1 MNILNKYSRKKIILI
16 LLFVLN
22 VYASFKMIYALS
34 LLNGIESFVRFLV
47 IIIII
52 LMLIG
57 FSFTYLKH
65 LVKRKLKYFKLIPI
79 TLIYVFILLTGSKY
93 ILKTYKTIN
102 NLSTNTTIYSTS
114 LISLVENKSYKLEN
128 IGNGKIGI
136 INDYTS
142 IDGNEIPKE
151 IIEKEKIKN
160 KIVEYDGYLEL
171 IDALYDKKIDYAFVP
186 TNYVNKI
193 KGIDLEKYETLED
206 DTKII
211 YTKEKEK
218 KQEKN
223 NKNIVKD
230 PFSILIM
237 GVDSEEENLKNS
249 AFNGDALMLLT
260 FNPNTLTTTILSIP
274 RDSYVPIACFENQT
288 KNKITHAAMYGEDC
302 MIKTIENFTDIKID
316 YYVKINFKG
325 VVNIIDALG
334 GIEVDVPY
342 SFCEQNSSRKWG
354 KNTIYVE
361 EGKQVLNG
369 EQALAL
375 SRNRKNNTS
384 KCSSKWTKGYRSDF
398 VRGENQQLVLRAT
411 LNKLK
416 EINNLNTISELLDK
430 VSNSMETNMS
440 TNQILSLYNIGKDIL
455 VKSSDSKLE
464 DLIGFR
470 RLHLSGYDARIY
482 DKRTGLNLYNYV
494 LYDASIEDVKK
505 AMKINLELEE
515 STLIKE
521 FSFSIEEE
529 YEEIVIGKGNYE
541 KATLPSFVGKEESE
555 AKKIAKSLGLDV
567 TIKYIEKEEG
577 TNKTVLYQNYSKGTN
592 LIEVDNLIL
601 TVIKINKK
609 KNNSSNIESNNKDES
624 SDKEKDNEVNNK
636 NDSSNDIDINSITG
650 IDGLE

>member
-1 MNILNKYSRKKIILI
+1 MSVLNRCKGKSLILI
-16 LLFVLN
+16 LLFIFN
-22 VYASFKMIYALS
+22 ICASFKMIYALS
-34 LLNGIESFVRFLV
+34 LLSGIETFIRLL

-52 LMLIG
+52 VLMFIG
-57 FSFTYLKH
+57 FSFTYLKY
-65 LVKRKLKYFKLIPI
+65 LVKRKSKYFKLIPI
-79 TLIYVFILLTGSKY
+79 TLIYTFILFTGSKY
-93 ILKTYKTIN
+93 ILKTYNTID
-102 NLSTNTTIYSTS
+102 NLSSSSTIYSSS

-136 INDYTS
+136 ISDYTS

-151 IIEKEKIKN
+151 VIEKENIKN
-160 KIVEYDGYLEL
+160 KIVEYDDYLTL

-186 TNYVNKI
+186 TSYVNNLKS
-193 KGIDLEKYETLED
+193 IDEEKYESLDE

-211 YTKEKEK
+211 YTKEKII
-218 KQEKN
+218 KQEVNK
-223 NKNIVKD
+223 KNIVKE

-237 GVDSEEENLKNS
+237 GVDSDEESLKNS

-274 RDSYVPIACFENQT
+274 RDSYVPISCFKDKA
-288 KNKITHAAMYGEDC
+288 KNKITHAAIYGEDC
-302 MIKTIENFTDIKID
+302 MISTIEELVDIKID

-334 GIEVDVPY
+334 GVEVDVPY

-361 EGKQVLNG
+361 EGLQKLNG

-416 EINNLNTISELLDK
+416 EIKSLDTISDLLDK

-440 TNQILSLYNIGKDIL
+440 TEQILSLYNIGKDIL
-455 VKSSDSKLE
+455 VKSSDAKLE
-464 DLIGFR
+464 DLVGFR

-482 DKRTGLNLYNYV
+482 DERTGLNLYNYV
-494 LYDASIEDVKK
+494 LYDGSIKDVKK
-505 AMKINLELEE
+505 AMKINLNEE
-515 STLIKE
+515 KATLIKE
-521 FSFSIEEE
+521 FSFDIDEDYKEV
-529 YEEIVIGKGNYE
+529 VIGKGEYE
-541 KATLPSFVGKEESE
+541 TTKLPSFVGKTESE
-555 AKKIAKSLGLDV
+555 AKSLAKKLNLDV
-567 TIKYIEKEEG
+567 TIKYIEKDSGEDG
-577 TNKTVLYQNYSKGTN
+577 TVLYQNYNKGTD
-592 LIEVDNLIL
+592 LVSVTELIL
-601 TVIKINKK
+601 TVVKVDTN
-609 KNNSSNIESNNKDES
+609 SNIEEDNNSNNKEIEEKVEES
-624 SDKEKDNEVNNK
+624 SDSKSENE
-636 NDSSNDIDINSITG
+636 DIDIDDITG
-650 IDGLE
+650 IEGLE